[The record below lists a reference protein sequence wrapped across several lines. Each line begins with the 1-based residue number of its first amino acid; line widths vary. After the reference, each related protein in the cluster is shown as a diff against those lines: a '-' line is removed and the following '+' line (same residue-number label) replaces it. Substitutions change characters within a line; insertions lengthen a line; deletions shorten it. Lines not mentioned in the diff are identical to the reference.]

1 MGDARTMGQ
10 SERLM
15 LQVAELESHS
25 CLSPLMMPLAADAGP
40 GLQGWVSVCPTGFGL
55 AFLVV
60 PPSPPLTVCHSY
72 STALAHLASER
83 KSDAII
89 LP

>member
-60 PPSPPLTVCHSY
+60 PPSPPLTDSVWSNIRNMECNY
-72 STALAHLASER
+72 FIGAHT
-83 KSDAII
+83 
-89 LP
+89 